1 MTRVHDRGTMKWV
14 SLMLPEHVEMLKEVF
29 IEYKEKPILDEQ
41 KMTEIDQLLKHALKH
56 QVTIEMTYFHDGDH
70 LTLRGKLAKIDQ
82 WKGYIVLK
90 NEDGNQL
97 SLSSVIDVE
106 IIEN

>member
-1 MTRVHDRGTMKWV
+1 MMKVHDRGTMKWV

-29 IEYKEKPILDEQ
+29 VEYKEKPILDEQ
-41 KMTEIDQLLKHALKH
+41 KMMEIDQLLKHALKH
-56 QVTIEMTYFHDGDH
+56 QVAIEMTYYYDGEF
-70 LTLRGKLAKIDQ
+70 LTLRGRLAKIDQ
-82 WKGYIVLK
+82 WQGYIVLK

-97 SLSSVIDVE
+97 SLSSIIDVE